1 LELPLPLRLRFLAL
15 SISLFSAAFVSAAAL
30 TESQIKVVNTAVQKQ
45 LTSLV
50 ASKKYAGAGFALIDD
65 GRVVL
70 LSANGVRD
78 KSLPPGGAN
87 SFGLDTPMPVG
98 SVTRLLTVLAALQ
111 QAERGALDLAKPVA
125 SYLPQVKFATHLAAN
140 QIRPITVRDLLLS
153 SSGISRGSLR
163 DLFVPPDSAL
173 LDVLAQPIWLARP
186 AGGFA
191 EQSFLADALLGKV
204 IEHVGGTDLASLLT
218 REISGP
224 LHLTHTRFAPMPNAA
239 RAHDEGKPLPMRIA
253 GTPAALGLSC
263 SLRDLATVIA
273 SLDAGSK
280 SGDFNVLNAAT
291 VTALNRSQNKGLQY
305 DFSAA
310 GSGQGY
316 VFSFSESVRKQV
328 GLVGFLDSGLTGFE
342 VSIRTFPQHHLSV
355 VAISNSSS
363 ESDNFRELVK
373 SISDTALRE
382 KAQVPPRDK
391 QVLRAPA
398 EQLALPAGFTSA
410 PVQSAYATPAG
421 LIVPDIDG
429 NAFDFNLGGFGL
441 RANLR
446 PDGWYRLRY
455 RLLGMI
461 PLNLGFIENVLIA
474 PVSHTDRNGAVEQ
487 LMLYSAGSEVGL
499 MGSTITS
506 TSIAGDAGD
515 VWLGEYEISNP
526 DAMSDSAKVS
536 DIEVVREDGMLL
548 LRATFDRFINVNFA
562 LPLSVKNA
570 ELATLSGHGPGL
582 GEPVQRS
589 KDGVLN
595 FSGYKLKR
603 IR

>member
-1 LELPLPLRLRFLAL
+1 MFLHIRLFALTLA
-15 SISLFSAAFVSAAAL
+15 LFSAALIHAAAL
-30 TESQIKVVNTAVQKQ
+30 SENQIKIVNLAVQKQ
-45 LTSLV
+45 LTALV
-50 ASKKYAGAGFALIDD
+50 ASKKYAGAGFALIDE
-65 GRVVL
+65 GHVVL

-78 KSLPPGGAN
+78 KSVPPTGAN
-87 SFGLDTPMPVG
+87 AFGLDTPMPVG
-98 SVTRLLTVLAALQ
+98 SITRLFTVLTALKLVEQ
-111 QAERGALDLAKPVA
+111 GTLDLAKPVI
-125 SYLPQVKFATHLAAN
+125 SYIPEVKFASHLGPS

-153 SSGISRGSLR
+153 SSGITRGSLR
-163 DLFVPPDSAL
+163 ELFVAPGTMLP
-173 LDVLAQPIWLARP
+173 DVLAQSIWLARP

-204 IEHVGGTDLASLLT
+204 LERVGGADLANLVN
-218 REISGP
+218 REISTP
-224 LHLTHTRFAPMPNAA
+224 LHLTHTRFAGLPNAA
-239 RAHDEGKPLPMRIA
+239 RVHDEGKTLPMRVA
-253 GTPAALGLSC
+253 GVPAALGLSC

-273 SLDAGSK
+273 ALEVSLSAADSPLSPATRAI
-280 SGDFNVLNAAT
+280 LNS
-291 VTALNRSQNKGLQY
+291 SQNKDLQY

-342 VSIRTFPQHHLSV
+342 VSIRIFPQHRLSV
-355 VAISNSSS
+355 IAISNSSS

-373 SISDTALRE
+373 TMSDTALRE

-398 EQLALPAGFTSA
+398 DRLALPVGFTAA
-410 PVQSAYATPAG
+410 PVQSAYSTPAG
-421 LIVPDIDG
+421 LIMPDIDG
-429 NAFDFNLGGFGL
+429 DAFDFNLGGFGL

-474 PVSHTDRNGAVEQ
+474 PVSHTNRNGIVEQ

-499 MGSTITS
+499 MGSTIAS
-506 TSIAGDAGD
+506 TSIAGDTGD
-515 VWLGEYEISNP
+515 AWLGEYEISNP
-526 DAMSDSAKVS
+526 DAMSESAKVS
-536 DIEVVREDGMLL
+536 DIEIVRVGGTLL
-548 LRATFDRFINVNFA
+548 LRATFDRFINVDFA
-562 LPLSVKNA
+562 LPLSVQNA

-582 GEPVQRS
+582 GEPVLRS
-589 KDGVLN
+589 KDGVLD
-595 FSGYKLKR
+595 FSGYKLKK
-603 IR
+603 IN